1 MHDFAISMNVPRP
14 YVTSNI
20 VIVICAIVTL
30 IAILIS

>member
-1 MHDFAISMNVPRP
+1 MHDSAISMNLPRP

-20 VIVICAIVTL
+20 VIVICAIVAL